1 MKVDLAGTNSLYAS
15 QRLQDRMGDR
25 LAVPFS
31 AAMASAQADGSKQ
44 TDSVQQTDFSSM
56 TRQEMRDWVNDQI
69 RSGNMTLDD
78 STPFVTM
85 TMKMPVGGFAEVD
98 AATDGERIDFT
109 QRARSG
115 IEGARS
121 RNDDVTA
128 KLLESVLQIMQR

>member
-1 MKVDLAGTNSLYAS
+1 MYAS

-31 AAMASAQADGSKQ
+31 AAMASAQADGGK
-44 TDSVQQTDFSSM
+44 QTDFSSM

-69 RSGNMTLDD
+69 RSGNMTLDE
-78 STPFVTM
+78 STPFVSM

>member
-31 AAMASAQADGSKQ
+31 AAMASAQADGGK
-44 TDSVQQTDFSSM
+44 QTDFSSM

-115 IEGARS
+115 IEDARS

>member
-1 MKVDLAGTNSLYAS
+1 MYAS

-31 AAMASAQADGSKQ
+31 AAMASAQADGGK
-44 TDSVQQTDFSSM
+44 QTDFSSM

-115 IEGARS
+115 IEDARS